1 MTWRKIDF
9 CDDDTKKSLRRRNE
23 YQDKK
28 GKQRL
33 HALYRERERIESSDD
48 EAVPKLKRMN
58 YHFEIED
65 TLSKLAEDIK
75 STDSDVKN
83 KWQIIYEP
91 TFDSVEN
98 LPKPNPI
105 IYESNSNCVDDLPS
119 PFWCDHE
126 KPNYGPRANLNSS
139 ISLKFPVRPE
149 YLSLSKPLLPEPI
162 QESEISN
169 TAINFNVSQNQ
180 NLDWSWHR
188 FWELKK
194 GGKETFKLHY
204 VSFDH
209 NLMFLTRFFYE
220 F

>member
-1 MTWRKIDF
+1 
-9 CDDDTKKSLRRRNE
+9 
-23 YQDKK
+23 
-28 GKQRL
+28 
-33 HALYRERERIESSDD
+33 
-48 EAVPKLKRMN
+48 MN

-194 GGKETFKLHY
+194 RREGDFQITLCIF
-204 VSFDH
+204 
-209 NLMFLTRFFYE
+209 
-220 F
+220 